1 MSKTSRTATAD
12 KRRAVA
18 RGESLPVAWHAV
30 RGFYPEAI
38 QDAVDDLAERGGLT
52 LRDLSALTTAQLMID
67 LAMQDAGAENSRQ
80 IATHLRL
87 LFRLAMVSGG
97 VSDASTALVELP
109 ESLQGDAIELADT
122 GDDLTK

>member
-18 RGESLPVAWHAV
+18 RGESLPVAWNAV

-67 LAMQDAGAENSRQ
+67 LSMQDAGAENSRQ

-109 ESLQGDAIELADT
+109 ESLQGDAIDLDDT

>member
-18 RGESLPVAWHAV
+18 RCESLPVAWHAV

-67 LAMQDAGAENSRQ
+67 LSMQDAGAENSRQ

>member
-67 LAMQDAGAENSRQ
+67 LSMQDAGAENSRQ